1 VDEKC
6 GDVVMEAESLP
17 HCNELAGLVA
27 DRPPAI
33 LRSRGR
39 PKKRTQEFYLSLWR
53 EYQGIKS
60 WFYITFGR
68 REASDVELLKAYF
81 SRQFVSDGL
90 RAGRTEDLAFKGKLK
105 TIRNELG
112 KAKKLPATVLKNEVY

>member
-1 VDEKC
+1 
-6 GDVVMEAESLP
+6 MEAESLP

-81 SRQFVSDGL
+81 SRHFVSDGL
-90 RAGRTEDLAFKGKLK
+90 RAGRTEDPAFKGKLK

>member
-1 VDEKC
+1 MDR
-6 GDVVMEAESLP
+6 ESLP
-17 HCNELAGLVA
+17 RCNELAGLVA
-27 DRPPAI
+27 DRPPAV

-53 EYQGIKS
+53 DYQKIKA
-60 WFYITFGR
+60 WFYAAFGR
-68 REASDVELLKAYF
+68 KEASDVELLKAYF

-90 RAGRTEDLAFKGKLK
+90 RAGRTEDQAFQGKLK

-112 KAKKLPATVLKNEVY
+112 KAKKLPATVLRNEVF